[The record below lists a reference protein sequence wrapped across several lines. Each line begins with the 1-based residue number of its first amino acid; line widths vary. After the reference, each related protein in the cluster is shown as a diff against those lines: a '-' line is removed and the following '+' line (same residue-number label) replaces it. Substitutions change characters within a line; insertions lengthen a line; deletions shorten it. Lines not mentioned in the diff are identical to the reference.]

1 MTASGRRPPAPRT
14 GQRLRGKRAEGS
26 FQRVLRCCLA
36 GLAMAGML
44 QARADDGPAAEAQS
58 AVVAAVDTG
67 PGWASGPIAQE
78 LPPAPAGWH
87 DGRLDMAAA
96 RHVGY
101 GWTLRRGRSSITV
114 SIGATEYLVPLDAE
128 VPAGDATLM
137 VLPSVQLGWYRRLSD
152 HAGVYAATDALNRRN
167 DGRIVSVRRARL
179 GFEWSP
185 FKGSRLGIA
194 HGGLR
199 IKFDDQSRM
208 LLKVRRS
215 SFSAY
220 WQARF

>member
-1 MTASGRRPPAPRT
+1 MTASGRQPPGPPTGLRLC
-14 GQRLRGKRAEGS
+14 GQRAAGS
-26 FQRVLRCCLA
+26 FQRALRCCLL
-36 GLAMAGML
+36 GLAAAGTL
-44 QARADDGPAAEAQS
+44 QARADDGPAGDAHG
-58 AVVAAVDTG
+58 AVVAAADAG
-67 PGWASGPIAQE
+67 SGWTSGPIMEA
-78 LPPAPAGWH
+78 LPPAPADWH
-87 DGRLDMAAA
+87 DGRPDMAAA
-96 RHVGY
+96 RHLGY

-128 VPAGDATLM
+128 VPADDATLM
-137 VLPSVQLGWYRRLSD
+137 VVPSVQLGWYRRLSD
-152 HAGVYAATDALNRRN
+152 QAGVYATTDALNRRN